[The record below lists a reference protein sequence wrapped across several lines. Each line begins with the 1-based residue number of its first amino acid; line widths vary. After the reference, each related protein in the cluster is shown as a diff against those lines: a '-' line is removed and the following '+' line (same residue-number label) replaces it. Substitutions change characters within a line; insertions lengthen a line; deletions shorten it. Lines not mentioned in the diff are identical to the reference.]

1 MKKCP
6 FCAENI
12 RDAAIVCKHCKR
24 DLPSVVPDAAATGR
38 LIDEGSGLAPK
49 VPKVPKWLA
58 QP

>member
-49 VPKVPKWLA
+49 VPKWLA